1 MVDKEILN
9 FFAQTFADL
18 KKLSTF
24 ATANSNAKVAQLVE
38 HNLAKVRV
46 AGSSPVFRSQEGIQN
61 VLGTLF
67 NYTDMTLKFI
77 ST

>member
-1 MVDKEILN
+1 MQP
-9 FFAQTFADL
+9 QT
-18 KKLSTF
+18 
-24 ATANSNAKVAQLVE
+24 SNAKVAQLVE

-77 ST
+77 SIWRKQSLGLV

>member
-1 MVDKEILN
+1 MQP
-9 FFAQTFADL
+9 QT
-18 KKLSTF
+18 
-24 ATANSNAKVAQLVE
+24 SNAKVAQLVE

-77 ST
+77 STWRKPSLELV

>member
-9 FFAQTFADL
+9 FFAQIFADL

-46 AGSSPVFRSQEGIQN
+46 AGSSPVFRSRPPGWWNGRHEG
-61 VLGTLF
+61 
-67 NYTDMTLKFI
+67 LKI
-77 ST
+77 L